1 MKIKAPLVN
10 KNEVKFLCDAGAD
23 ELFCGIEPYGWRRR
37 YKNFCIN
44 QRSASAN
51 FTKLVDLEKAISIA
65 HKHKTKVHVA
75 MNAFFYL
82 EEQYE
87 IAGQIIKDVLA
98 TGADGIIFADPALLL
113 NTDISLLEGKDVVI
127 GTDAVIF
134 NSSAVKFYKR
144 LGATRVVL
152 SRAMTIAEI
161 KEVIELDRSMEY
173 EIFIIHD
180 LCFFEDGICA
190 YCKEETGELKKEGK
204 GRGKVYFFSASR
216 ISKRGYGGGCRSHF
230 RRQRISLRNN
240 RQVGSSKPFTYW
252 MKKHLEGCGACAI
265 CDLKMIGAGSLK
277 VLDRNLPVKEK
288 VKATLFI
295 RESLDLL
302 RDNNIS
308 KVDYI
313 EKCKVLFKKTFK
325 VKCNQYDC
333 YYPSVFLDEALIN

>member
-1 MKIKAPLVN
+1 MKIKSPLVN
-10 KNEVKFLCDAGAD
+10 KKEVKLLCEAGAN

-37 YKNFCIN
+37 YKDFCIN
-44 QRSASAN
+44 QRSTGAN
-51 FTKLVDLEKAISIA
+51 FTKLADLEKAISIA
-65 HKHKTKVHVA
+65 HKYRTKVHIA

-87 IAGQIIKDVLA
+87 KAKEIIKDVLD

-113 NTDISLLEGKDVVI
+113 NIDNGLLKAKDVVM

-134 NSSAVKFYKR
+134 NSSAIKFYKR

-152 SRAMTIAEI
+152 PRAMTIAEM
-161 KEVIELDRSMEY
+161 KEVIKTDKSMEY

-180 LCFFEDGICA
+180 LCFFEDGFCA
-190 YCKEETGELKKEGK
+190 YCKEETGGVKKEGK
-204 GRGKVYFFSASR
+204 GRKNVHFFSASR
-216 ISKRGYGGGCRSHF
+216 IPGRGYSGGCRSHF
-230 RRQRISLRNN
+230 RRQRVSLTSS
-240 RQVGSSKPFTYW
+240 RQTGSSKPFTFW

-265 CDLKMIGAGSLK
+265 YDLKMMGVESLK
-277 VLDRNLPVKEK
+277 VLDRNLPVEEK

-295 RESLDLL
+295 RESLGLL
-302 RDNNIS
+302 KDNNIP

-325 VKCNQYDC
+325 VKCNRYDC
-333 YYPSVFLDEALIN
+333 YYPSVFL